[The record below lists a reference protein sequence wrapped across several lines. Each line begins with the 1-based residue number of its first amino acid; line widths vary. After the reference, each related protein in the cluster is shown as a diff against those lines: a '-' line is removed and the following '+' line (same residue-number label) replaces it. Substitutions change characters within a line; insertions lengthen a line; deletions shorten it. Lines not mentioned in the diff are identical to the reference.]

1 MIKTFFIKCQYETAT
16 GTEKNKLH
24 KKLEANVMKTIRA
37 KLFEGCLE
45 ATFQVHYHITYY
57 RSNLIDIYV
66 RVGKTGSLGP
76 WRRVSHM

>member
-1 MIKTFFIKCQYETAT
+1 MIKTFLIKCQYETAT

-45 ATFQVHYHITYY
+45 ATFQVLYNITYTHQILY
-57 RSNLIDIYV
+57 IC
-66 RVGKTGSLGP
+66 TLGLTKQDL
-76 WRRVSHM
+76 WGLGLDS